1 MEAHAERMTAIYA
14 NMLQFFLETL
24 NFTVSFDAED
34 DGSFTGTVEEL
45 DLCENSQSKN
55 GCMMLLLE
63 AMKEYA
69 QDFYREFDLWSS
81 APNRRKHIPYVI
93 KILSSSD
100 KKLLEAMKCQTGEN

>member
-1 MEAHAERMTAIYA
+1 MEAHAERITAICA

-34 DGSFTGTVEEL
+34 DGSFTGIVEEL

-100 KKLLEAMKCQTGEN
+100 KKLLEAMR